1 MNESS
6 NPHPHNGLIPS
17 EQSEHGTAARTVAG
31 GYRPESSDDYHADK
45 DGPSLSSSI
54 AAILISR
61 SSLHAW
67 FAHPRLNPNYSSD
80 ESAEFDYGTAAHS
93 LLLDG
98 DESGLV
104 IVDADDWR
112 TKAAKEARDVARSS
126 GKTPL
131 LSRQIAKVRA
141 MVKAAKDAVAS
152 SELAGVFDGSI
163 NEHSIYWNEGD
174 IRCKARP
181 DLINDAMRLIVDYKT
196 CANAEPDAF
205 MRAGLSYG
213 YDIQDAFY
221 RRGMKALGKN
231 YNFVFL
237 AQEKEPP
244 YACSLVALDP
254 AMQDMADRKV
264 DFALANWQACL
275 KANRWPGYP
284 NRIAYITPPAWYAA
298 QAEELNAADM
308 EIPL

>member
-1 MNESS
+1 MSK
-6 NPHPHNGLIPS
+6 PHPDGLIPADS
-17 EQSEHGTAARTVAG
+17 SAHGTAAWPVAG
-31 GYRPESSDDYHADK
+31 GYRPESAEDYHADR

-54 AAILISR
+54 AHIILSR
-61 SSLHAW
+61 SPLHAW
-67 FAHPRLNPNYSSD
+67 FAHPRLNPHYRAE

-93 LLLDG
+93 LLLEG

-104 IVDADDWR
+104 VVEADDWR
-112 TKAAKEARDVARSS
+112 TKAAKELRDAARAA

-131 LSRQIAKVRA
+131 LARQIAKVRA
-141 MVKAAKDAVAS
+141 MVKAAQQAVAD
-152 SELAGVFDGSI
+152 SEIAGAFEGAI
-163 NEHSIYWNEGD
+163 AEHSIYWQEGE

-181 DLINDAMRLIVDYKT
+181 DLINDTMRLILDYKT

-213 YDIQDAFY
+213 YDIQEAFY
-221 RRGMKALGKN
+221 RRGMKALGRD

-254 AMQDMADRKV
+254 AMQDMAERKV
-264 DFALANWQACL
+264 SFALASWQSCL

-284 NRIAYITPPAWYAA
+284 NRIAYISPPAWYAA
-298 QAEELNAADM
+298 QAEAFNADDM

>member
-1 MNESS
+1 MS
-6 NPHPHNGLIPS
+6 NPHPDNGLIPADS
-17 EQSEHGTAARTVAG
+17 SAHGTAARTVAG
-31 GYRPESSDDYHADK
+31 GYRPQSSEDYHADR

-54 AAILISR
+54 AHTLISR
-61 SSLHAW
+61 SPLHAW
-67 FAHPRLNPNYSSD
+67 YAHPRLNPNYRAE

-93 LLLDG
+93 MLLEG

-104 IVDADDWR
+104 IIEADDWR
-112 TKAAKEARDVARSS
+112 TKAAKEARDVARAA

-131 LSRQIAKVRA
+131 LARQMAKVRA
-141 MVKAAKDAVAS
+141 MVKAARDAVAA
-152 SELAGVFDGSI
+152 SELAGVFEGAI
-163 NEHSIYWNEGD
+163 AEHSIAWMDGD

-181 DLINDAMRLIVDYKT
+181 DLINDAMRVIVDYKT

-221 RRGMKALGKN
+221 RRGMKALGKD
-231 YNFVFL
+231 YRFVFL
-237 AQEKEPP
+237 AQEKEAP
-244 YACSLVALDP
+244 YVCSLVALDP

-264 DFALANWQACL
+264 SFALASWQACL

-284 NRIAYITPPAWYAA
+284 NRIAYIAPPAWYAA
-298 QAEELNAADM
+298 QAEELNANDM